1 MKEQT
6 LLTMKNKV
14 ESLTNVIQHM
24 LQEMNTL
31 RDLSVGTLETL
42 KLMPD
47 YDKALEK
54 LKENLIE
61 SQKKEKEPELKLEQD
76 ENK

>member
-1 MKEQT
+1 MKEET
-6 LLTMKNKV
+6 LLQMKNKV

-24 LQEMNTL
+24 LQEMNNL

-47 YDKALEK
+47 YDEALGK

-61 SQKKEKEPELKLEQD
+61 SQKKEKEPELKLE
-76 ENK
+76 

>member
-1 MKEQT
+1 MKEET
-6 LLTMKNKV
+6 LLQMKNKV
-14 ESLTNVIQHM
+14 ESITNVIQHM
-24 LQEMNTL
+24 IQEMNNL
-31 RDLSVGTLETL
+31 RDLSVGTIETL

-61 SQKKEKEPELKLEQD
+61 SQKTEKEKPKLEL
-76 ENK
+76 E

>member
-1 MKEQT
+1 MKEEK
-6 LLTMKNKV
+6 LLQMKNKV

-24 LQEMNTL
+24 LQEMNNL

-61 SQKKEKEPELKLEQD
+61 SQKKEKEEPEPKLE
-76 ENK
+76 

>member
-1 MKEQT
+1 MKEET
-6 LLTMKNKV
+6 LLQMKNKV

-24 LQEMNTL
+24 LQEMNNL

>member
-47 YDKALEK
+47 YDKALGK

-61 SQKKEKEPELKLEQD
+61 SQKKEKEEPAPKLE
-76 ENK
+76 

>member
-1 MKEQT
+1 MKEET
-6 LLTMKNKV
+6 LLQMKNKV

-24 LQEMNTL
+24 LQEMNNL

-61 SQKKEKEPELKLEQD
+61 SQKKEKEPELKLE
-76 ENK
+76 

>member
-1 MKEQT
+1 MKEET
-6 LLTMKNKV
+6 LLQMKNKV

-24 LQEMNTL
+24 LQEMNNL
-31 RDLSVGTLETL
+31 RGLSVGTLETL

-47 YDKALEK
+47 YDEALGK

-61 SQKKEKEPELKLEQD
+61 SQKKEKEPELKLE
-76 ENK
+76 